1 MVDQY
6 RNCRSEVS
14 SRTFM
19 YAAVLPP
26 LFLTTRHILQ
36 VLLCVFIQ
44 LHISGFIQVYDISY
58 YAAHSSSFALCLYLA
73 AYIGFLF
80 SFSGNCSV
88 YALSEFYVKVIWDI
102 SCKLTI
108 LPYNYFRKPEM
119 VCGVWKLLVEKERLL
134 LRGAG
139 DIRLCTNNS
148 DCSTTVSNSP
158 TFNSKGG
165 FCFNQDKFSSE
176 FR

>member
-1 MVDQY
+1 
-6 RNCRSEVS
+6 
-14 SRTFM
+14 M
-19 YAAVLPP
+19 YNGRLVQK
-26 LFLTTRHILQ
+26 LQ
-36 VLLCVFIQ
+36 VGSVLTY
-44 LHISGFIQVYDISY
+44 VYVRCGTSAFISY
-58 YAAHSSSFALCLYLA
+58 YSAHSLSFALCLYLA

-139 DIRLCTNNS
+139 EISLYGRIIRTVLLQLLTPRLVS
-148 DCSTTVSNSP
+148 DDRAVL
-158 TFNSKGG
+158 F
-165 FCFNQDKFSSE
+165 
-176 FR
+176 